1 MQALVLH
8 PATASVSLR
17 DWPKPLPAPG
27 EVLEHRVIGTDFAG
41 VVVGASAGLHGLTDV
56 RTKNGTRVA
65 GFAQGGGCSS
75 REDDLPGAFAEYVA
89 LPYDLLWTVPDDMSF
104 EAAATVSMC
113 SMTAA
118 QAVFTRFGLPSPF
131 FPSNWHDKKLHE
143 DDGTVNVFVYGAST
157 SLGLYIA
164 QLVRL
169 SFATSRRKLRL
180 LGAASPSKHEFLRQ
194 SPYSY
199 DVLVDYRDPAWAD
212 SVRDATKGKGIAYA
226 LDAISEGETVSK
238 THSTLAEDAHFA
250 VFRGPVGGRYDPDKM
265 RIKPSPQISSNPNP
279 GVGTAFPSDPE
290 ARRFATSFYDYLSS
304 TLQHGQWPLQ
314 PNPVRL
320 MPGGLERVVPD
331 GFALLGNGPVSARPA
346 LQREEVYMRPIS
358 GEKLVYRI

>member
-1 MQALVLH
+1 
-8 PATASVSLR
+8 
-17 DWPKPLPAPG
+17 
-27 EVLEHRVIGTDFAG
+27 
-41 VVVGASAGLHGLTDV
+41 
-56 RTKNGTRVA
+56 
-65 GFAQGGGCSS
+65 
-75 REDDLPGAFAEYVA
+75 
-89 LPYDLLWTVPDDMSF
+89 MSF

-131 FPSNWHDKKLHE
+131 FLSNWHDKKLHE
-143 DDGTVNVFVYGAST
+143 DDETVNVFVYGAST

-226 LDAISEGETVSK
+226 FDAISEGETVSK

-265 RIKPSPQISSNPNP
+265 RIKPRYGAVWVALGETIEYNGKQPFHEAPKSPLI
-279 GVGTAFPSDPE
+279 
-290 ARRFATSFYDYLSS
+290 R
-304 TLQHGQWPLQ
+304 
-314 PNPVRL
+314 
-320 MPGGLERVVPD
+320 
-331 GFALLGNGPVSARPA
+331 
-346 LQREEVYMRPIS
+346 I
-358 GEKLVYRI
+358 LV